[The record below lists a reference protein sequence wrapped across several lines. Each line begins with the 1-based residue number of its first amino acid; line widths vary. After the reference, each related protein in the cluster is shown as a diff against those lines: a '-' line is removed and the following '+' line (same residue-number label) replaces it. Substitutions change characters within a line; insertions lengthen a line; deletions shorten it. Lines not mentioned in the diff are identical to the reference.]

1 MSGINASEI
10 AARYGVNRSRSGRY
24 RINEVCH
31 NSDNG
36 KKDLAIW
43 DGEGGSI
50 GAKCHSRGCSYQTIL
65 NALGVEFTYEGRTH
79 HYGNGSAPVTRRRGP
94 GKDLT
99 GNPGSNSGLLVKL
112 DAADAPEK
120 TVVVVEGEKA
130 FDALAAYGSKNF
142 TAAHWV
148 GGTGAADGADYT
160 PLKGRV
166 VILWPDAHKEG
177 RDAMV
182 RAGIM
187 ADSAG
192 AAALQMV
199 DTSGLPDKADAAD
212 VDGDTIRDLLADAED
227 WTPPPAVDS
236 TNKAMAKGAF
246 FTRDAEGLEAA
257 LLSLR
262 LVLRS
267 NVRGGRIEVRRQDH
281 GSQEALAFEAALGLE
296 TDPVGWAHF
305 GENAAAWCLNHFAR
319 NYEDTTGKGYKLSEE
334 SFRRSL
340 LAMTAGR
347 ATDPVL
353 EYFKSLP
360 DWDGIDRLP
369 TMFTDALGAPDTVL
383 NAEAAKVLMIGLVER
398 TYRPGSKHDE
408 APVLIGA
415 QGGGKSTFC
424 EELLPPEYLG
434 WHRTLDNIQAEVQK
448 RVERIDAAAIV
459 EFAELRV
466 LGGYGEVK
474 NFLSDRADSYR
485 LPYARQPQT
494 VKRRWVGIATAND
507 EGEGVL
513 PDDPTGNRRYVA
525 VKVNP
530 PGSTSEEQSAHVREY
545 LGKHRTQL
553 WAEAKARYDRGE
565 KSFLSGMYE
574 KERDAMNT
582 SYTRAN
588 QPLEQIAAD
597 ITSKHAD
604 GEPVELADLMIEA
617 GLARDAADA
626 QDKMRKSGRKLA
638 GYLTRL
644 SWEKGRAMVEGV
656 QKTLWTPPHLA
667 TPSEPDEPWPL
678 CEVCR
683 AKPVSPTKDSHICS
697 GRECLVKLIHVA
709 GGVDGEA
716 ARDAILHKLV
726 VSIGKDC
733 HAVAEGLVHYG
744 IGPDWTH
751 CYCGKYQR
759 PEKVGETLI
768 NGQPSPEWVL
778 HVSSQPPDERQV
790 SLDGMSAPEVNHG

>member
-1 MSGINASEI
+1 MSVINASEI
-10 AARYGVNRSRSGRY
+10 AARYGVNRARSGRY
-24 RINEVCH
+24 RIPEVCH
-31 NSDNG
+31 GSANG

-43 DGEGGSI
+43 DGDGGSI

-65 NALGVEFTYEGRTH
+65 DSLDVEFTYSGRKH
-79 HYGNGSAPVTRRRGP
+79 HYGNGSSPVTRRRGP
-94 GKDLT
+94 NKDLS
-99 GNPGSNSGLLVKL
+99 GNPGSNKGLLVTL
-112 DAADAPEK
+112 DDADAPEK
-120 TVVVVEGEKA
+120 TVVLVEGEKS
-130 FDALAAYGSKNF
+130 FDALAAFGSKNY

-148 GGTGAADGADYT
+148 GGTGVVDGADFS
-160 PLKGRV
+160 PLKDRV
-166 VILWPDAHKEG
+166 VILWPDADDAG
-177 RDAMV
+177 RAAMEK
-182 RAGIM
+182 AGIK
-187 ADSAG
+187 AAAAG
-192 AAALQMV
+192 AAGLQMV
-199 DTSGLPDKADAAD
+199 DTSELPDKADAAD
-212 VDGDTIRDLLADAED
+212 VDGDTIRELLAAAED

-236 TNKAMAKGAF
+236 TNEAVAKGAH
-246 FTRDAEGLEAA
+246 FTRDAVGLEAA

-281 GSQEALAFEAALGLE
+281 GSQEALAFETALGLE
-296 TDPVGWAHF
+296 PDPVGWAHF
-305 GENAAAWCLNHFAR
+305 GENATAWCLDHFDR
-319 NYEDTTGKGYKLSEE
+319 HYEDTTGKRYKLSEE

-347 ATDPVL
+347 ATDPVR
-353 EYFKSLP
+353 EYFESLP
-360 DWDGIDRLP
+360 HWDGKERIP
-369 TMFTDALGAPDTVL
+369 TMFADALGAPDTVL
-383 NAEAAKVLMIGLVER
+383 NAEAAKVLLIGLVER
-398 TYRPGSKHDE
+398 TYKPGSKHDE

-565 KSFLSGMYE
+565 KSFISGGFE
-574 KERDAMNT
+574 KERDVMNT

-597 ITSKHAD
+597 LTSKHAD
-604 GEPVELADLMIEA
+604 GEPVALADLMIEG
-617 GLARDAADA
+617 GLAKDAADA
-626 QDKMRKSGRKLA
+626 QEKMRKAGRKLA

-644 SWEKGRAMVEGV
+644 SWEKGRPMVDGV

-667 TPSEPDEPWPL
+667 TPSEPEAAEDAEGWCIFCAAL
-678 CEVCR
+678 TTGGEVCE
-683 AKPVSPTKDSHICS
+683 KTKCVGLALEEWIEKAQAVGVNGNGIYAMDSNLGMVHLHGCS
-697 GRECLVKLIHVA
+697 GAKGYFHVDKSGLEPMDCPECKSHLSEH
-709 GGVDGEA
+709 
-716 ARDAILHKLV
+716 DAPPPGQV
-726 VSIGKDC
+726 V
-733 HAVAEGLVHYG
+733 
-744 IGPDWTH
+744 
-751 CYCGKYQR
+751 
-759 PEKVGETLI
+759 
-768 NGQPSPEWVL
+768 
-778 HVSSQPPDERQV
+778 
-790 SLDGMSAPEVNHG
+790 LDGMPSPKH

>member
-1 MSGINASEI
+1 M
-10 AARYGVNRSRSGRY
+10 
-24 RINEVCH
+24 
-31 NSDNG
+31 
-36 KKDLAIW
+36 
-43 DGEGGSI
+43 
-50 GAKCHSRGCSYQTIL
+50 
-65 NALGVEFTYEGRTH
+65 
-79 HYGNGSAPVTRRRGP
+79 
-94 GKDLT
+94 
-99 GNPGSNSGLLVKL
+99 
-112 DAADAPEK
+112 
-120 TVVVVEGEKA
+120 
-130 FDALAAYGSKNF
+130 
-142 TAAHWV
+142 
-148 GGTGAADGADYT
+148 
-160 PLKGRV
+160 
-166 VILWPDAHKEG
+166 
-177 RDAMV
+177 
-182 RAGIM
+182 
-187 ADSAG
+187 
-192 AAALQMV
+192 
-199 DTSGLPDKADAAD
+199 
-212 VDGDTIRDLLADAED
+212 
-227 WTPPPAVDS
+227 DS
-236 TNKAMAKGAF
+236 TNKAMAKGAL

-281 GSQEALAFEAALGLE
+281 GSQEALAFETALGLE
-296 TDPVGWAHF
+296 PDPAGWAHF

-319 NYEDTTGKGYKLSEE
+319 NYEDTTGKRYKLSEE

-360 DWDGIDRLP
+360 DWDDKDRLP

-398 TYRPGSKHDE
+398 TYKPGSKHDE
-408 APVLIGA
+408 APVLIGS

-553 WAEAKARYDRGE
+553 WAEAKVRYARGE
-565 KSFLSGMYE
+565 KSFLSGGLE
-574 KERDAMNT
+574 KERDAVNT

-597 ITSKHAD
+597 LTSKHAD
-604 GEPVELADLMIEA
+604 GEPVALADLMIEA
-617 GLARDAADA
+617 ALARDAADA
-626 QDKMRKSGRKLA
+626 QEKIRASGRKLA

-644 SWEKGRAMVEGV
+644 SWEKGRSMVEGV
-656 QKTLWTPPHLA
+656 QKTLWTPPSRLA
-667 TPSEPDEPWPL
+667 PTAEDWPL
-678 CEVCR
+678 CEVC
-683 AKPVSPTKDSHICS
+683 AVNPVFPTKDSSIC
-697 GRECLVKLIHVA
+697 GPECLEKLVRPVS

-716 ARDAILHKLV
+716 ARQSPYRA
-726 VSIGKDC
+726 C
-733 HAVAEGLVHYG
+733 HTVDNGIVHYG

-759 PEKVGETLI
+759 PEKAGETFI
-768 NGQPSPEWVL
+768 DGQPSTEWVL
-778 HVSSQPPDERQV
+778 HVSDQPPDERQA
-790 SLDGMSAPEVNHG
+790 SLDGMPAPKQPYH